1 MAFGL
6 CAPLDHCVLDSML
19 LLQYYGLSCMY
30 VCMYV
35 CMYLCMYVFMCLSVM
50 KSLYTMQGA
59 GSLVVPRNGDILVP
73 GAPVVS
79 Y

>member
-1 MAFGL
+1 MVY
-6 CAPLDHCVLDSML
+6 H
-19 LLQYYGLSCMY
+19 

-35 CMYLCMYVFMCLSVM
+35 CMYVFMCLSVM
-50 KSLYTMQGA
+50 ESLYTMQGA